1 MVGEMLEA
9 TPDALPVVPY
19 YLQRLR
25 SNGSFSDLNYRGNS
39 DASAADLQQV
49 GVRLEALSLAYK
61 WNDPSNTYFNNPTLK
76 NRILQ
81 GWNYLAAKG
90 GTVVAPNWWWK
101 DIGVPQGLSDGLVL
115 MRAEMSSK
123 LRGQILT
130 KYFGTDWQ
138 PTKLDG
144 ANLAYQAPIAMIDGL
159 LRGNTGRIRDVVNR
173 VTTELYRYSGEGI
186 NRDLSFYQHKAGT
199 AYNYYSGS
207 YGLVFAR
214 DISRVMN
221 WTGST
226 SYAFPTWAVDQEVH
240 FILDGLAWQ
249 TRGDALDIPSQGRS
263 ISRAGWPTNAPYI
276 LRNAMADLAPLGRRT
291 DELLAGI
298 DRYDNGVSDTNYLSG
313 NKSFWMGDAMA
324 NQRPDMLTTVR
335 MLSSRVARPETASGE
350 NRLGFFEGDGFT
362 MFVQDGDEFGQRGG
376 PEITQVW
383 DWQRLPG
390 TTVEH
395 TGNIP
400 YFDMFQT
407 TANSTGGSDI
417 VGSVSDGQY
426 GLAAMDY
433 RRSGVSVTARK
444 AWFFFDNEVVA
455 LGAGISDPS
464 PSAPVFTSLNQVFL
478 DGSVTVQDA
487 AGRRTFD
494 LGGSDS
500 ITGQGWVEHD
510 GLGYVLL
517 DPSDKTTVQAQF
529 QRGTSGL
536 MLPVFSA
543 WVDHGVGP
551 QNATYAYAVVPGVTP
566 DQLDAYSQALPFIV
580 LANTPT
586 VQAVQNPALQQTQA
600 AFYAAGSLK
609 ISDSL
614 TISVDRPIN
623 LIIKQIGDDI
633 SITAADP
640 RQSASAVLI
649 SVSQQLSGPAVTL
662 LAGGQSSQ
670 ITFTLPA
677 APFRGSS
684 ITQSYH
690 ILPSSTET
698 AEGELLQSAVGNA
711 LRGVPLTRETS
722 ISSTIAPA
730 IVPTQARSASEG
742 PGSNA
747 SSIAHPLASL
757 LASHSTQSGRLTS
770 AHSATPTSIDPLTID
785 AAFAIWDDFSSI
797 GP

>member
-9 TPDALPVVPY
+9 TPDVLPVVPY

-25 SNGSFSDLNYRGNS
+25 ADGGFIDLNYRGNS

-61 WNDPSNTYFNNPTLK
+61 WNDASNSYFNNPALK
-76 NRILQ
+76 NQILK
-81 GWNYLAAKG
+81 GWTYLAAKG
-90 GTVVAPNWWWK
+90 GPVNAPNWWWK
-101 DIGVPQGLSDGLVL
+101 DIGVPQGLADGLVL
-115 MRAEMSSK
+115 MRAEISSK
-123 LRGQILT
+123 LRGQVLK

-144 ANLAYQAPIAMIDGL
+144 ANLAYQAPMAMIDGL

-186 NRDLSFYQHKAGT
+186 NRDLSFYQHKLAGK
-199 AYNYYSGS
+199 YNYYSGS

-221 WTGST
+221 WAGGTT
-226 SYAFPTWAVDQEVH
+226 YAFAPWAVDQEVH

-263 ISRAGWPTNAPYI
+263 IARPGWPTGAPYI
-276 LRNAMADLAPLGRRT
+276 LRNAMADLASLGRRT

-313 NKSFWMGDAMA
+313 NKSFWMSDTMA
-324 NQRPDMLTTVR
+324 NQRPAMLTTVR
-335 MLSSRVARPETASGE
+335 MLSNRVVRPETAAGE

-376 PEITQVW
+376 PEIMQAW

-407 TANSTGGSDI
+407 AANSAGSSDI

-433 RRSGVSVTARK
+433 RRSGVSVTAQK

-455 LGAGISDPS
+455 LGAGINDPS

-478 DGSVTVQDA
+478 DGPVTVQDA
-487 AGRRTFD
+487 SGRRTFD
-494 LGGSDS
+494 LGGAAVLN
-500 ITGQGWVEHD
+500 GQGWIEHD

-517 DPSDKTTVQAQF
+517 DGSDQTTVQAQF
-529 QRGTSGL
+529 QRGTSSL

-543 WVDHGVGP
+543 WVDHGLAP
-551 QNATYAYAVVPGVTP
+551 QNATYAYAVVPGVNP
-566 DQLDAYSQALPFIV
+566 DQLDAYSQALPFTI
-580 LANTPT
+580 LANTPI
-586 VQAVQNPALQQTQA
+586 VQAVQNPSLQQTQA
-600 AFYAAGSLK
+600 AFYAAGSLR
-609 ISDSL
+609 ISDDLS
-614 TISVDRPIN
+614 ISVDRPIN
-623 LIIKQIGDDI
+623 LIIKQTGDDLT
-633 SITAADP
+633 ITAADP
-640 RQSASAVLI
+640 RQSAIAVTI
-649 SVSQQLSGPAVTL
+649 SVSQQLSGSGVTL
-662 LAGGQSSQ
+662 LGDGQTSQ

-684 ITQSYH
+684 VTQTYH
-690 ILPSSTET
+690 ILSSSPET
-698 AEGELLQSAVGNA
+698 AEGELLLSAGGTPISGIPSD
-711 LRGVPLTRETS
+711 LPICPLPIT
-722 ISSTIAPA
+722 P
-730 IVPTQARSASEG
+730 PRSASEG
-742 PGSNA
+742 LSANG
-747 SSIAHPLASL
+747 SSIANPLASL
-757 LASHSTQSGRLTS
+757 FASHSTITTRPSRAPSSTS
-770 AHSATPTSIDPLTID
+770 VDPLLID
-785 AAFAIWDDFSSI
+785 AAFAVWDDFTSL